1 MRGNITRRGKA
12 SWRLKFD
19 LGRDPATGCRLTRFV
34 TVKGKRQDAER
45 ELTRLLTQADNGA
58 LIDPSKVTVAEYVR
72 AWLDGAGE
80 LAPKTLERYRQL
92 AEQQII
98 PHLGAVAIQKLR
110 PAQLSEWHGTLA
122 KSGGKNGRALSGR
135 TVGHAHRVLHRA
147 LARALRLEIVT
158 RNVAAA
164 VRPPRVTAAEIEI
177 LTSEQMATTLAKL
190 EGHDLLPIAALAL
203 ASGMRR
209 GELLALRWATST

>member
-1 MRGNITRRGKA
+1 MSAPGSTAPASSRRKPLSAIA
-12 SWRLKFD
+12 SL
-19 LGRDPATGCRLTRFV
+19 
-34 TVKGKRQDAER
+34 
-45 ELTRLLTQADNGA
+45 
-58 LIDPSKVTVAEYVR
+58 PSNRSSRT
-72 AWLDGAGE
+72 W
-80 LAPKTLERYRQL
+80 
-92 AEQQII
+92 
-98 PHLGAVAIQKLR
+98 GAVAIQKLR

-122 KSGGKNGRALSGR
+122 KSGGKNGRVLSGR

-177 LTSEQMATTLAKL
+177 LTSEQKATTLAKL

-209 GELLALRWATST
+209 GEPLALRWGDIDLAGAALRIERSLEQTKAGLRFKSPKTRNGRRSISLPASAVDALREHRRSEERRVGKECRL